1 MTRPIIALDFSDQ
14 EAMTHF
20 LRLFPTHE
28 KLYLKVGMELFY
40 QIGINGVQTLIDA
53 GHDVFLDLKLH
64 DIPHTVARSVQLL
77 SGLGIRLLNVH
88 ALGGVKM
95 MQAAK
100 AGLMANGPATALP
113 KLIAVTQLTSTSEMQ
128 LKSEQLV
135 AASMMQSVSHL
146 ASLAQQAGLDGVVCS
161 ALEVKT
167 IKQVTNTDFI
177 CVTPGIRL
185 AQTTSDDQQRIVT
198 PQQAAEL
205 GSNRIVVGRP
215 ITQAADPY
223 RAYQQIKY
231 LWEAK
236 NVTR

>member
-14 EAMTHF
+14 SAVTDF
-20 LRLFPTHE
+20 LNLFPAHE

-40 QIGINGVQTLIDA
+40 RIGMAGVQNLIAA

-64 DIPHTVARSVQLL
+64 DIPHTVERTVRLL

-88 ALGGVKM
+88 ALGGLKM

-100 AGLMANGPATALP
+100 AGSAASQAVEKP
-113 KLIAVTQLTSTSEMQ
+113 KLIAVTQLTSTSEAQ

-135 AASMMQSVSHL
+135 TANMAQSVSHL

-161 ALEVKT
+161 ALEAKT
-167 IKQVTNTDFI
+167 IKQDTAADFI

-185 AQTTSDDQQRIVT
+185 PQNVADDQQRVVT

-205 GSNRIVVGRP
+205 GSDRIVVGRP

-223 RAYQQIKY
+223 RAYQQIKH

-236 NVTR
+236 HVTR